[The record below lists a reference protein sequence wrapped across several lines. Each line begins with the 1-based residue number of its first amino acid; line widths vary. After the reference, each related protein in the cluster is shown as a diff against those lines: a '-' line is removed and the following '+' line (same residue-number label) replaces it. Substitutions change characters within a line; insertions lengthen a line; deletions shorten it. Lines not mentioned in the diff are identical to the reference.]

1 MNDLEL
7 QLGGNEGHFKQKRQR
22 ITFMFL
28 KDPSGEIMHH
38 GLEGDESGGR
48 KTNFTC
54 WQESGGE
61 MMISQ
66 LKGSDGM
73 EMRR

>member
-1 MNDLEL
+1 MNGLEL
-7 QLGGNEGHFKQKRQR
+7 QLGSNEGHFKQKRQR
-22 ITFMFL
+22 IMFMFL
-28 KDPSGEIMHH
+28 KDPSGEITHH

-54 WQESGGE
+54 WQESRGE

-66 LKGSDGM
+66 LKGSDRI